1 MRLLSCNYRTSQKT
15 YIKVLISMMNHN
27 EIKLINATIQFN
39 IKIFNRLF
47 DLFFLEKKITE
58 I

>member
-1 MRLLSCNYRTSQKT
+1 
-15 YIKVLISMMNHN
+15 MMNHN